1 MCLLSVWTFFFS
13 FCNVCLYA
21 KRCIHSSH
29 AKKGGHVTNKLDMHK
44 IPIKLFRIFFYSRY
58 GERSQFYI
66 LLTFFVE
73 SNGRRVRGRDA
84 VEPDWLIN
92 YKKKQKERRDSQE
105 RNQAFVFQQSIESSS
120 YSRPIV
126 PKLSGGA
133 YTVALPSGSS
143 PSDRGQ
149 VAWVTI
155 TSSQSTWKALTPTQ
169 VVEDACERDN
179 TLLAGNMPS
188 VRSAPTIRYV

>member
-1 MCLLSVWTFFFS
+1 MQRKAVTSQINLICIKYQSSSFIVSLQSLWRTFLILFFPNRFS
-13 FCNVCLYA
+13 
-21 KRCIHSSH
+21 
-29 AKKGGHVTNKLDMHK
+29 
-44 IPIKLFRIFFYSRY
+44 
-58 GERSQFYI
+58 
-66 LLTFFVE
+66 VE

-84 VEPDWLIN
+84 VEPDWLVN

-105 RNQAFVFQQSIESSS
+105 RNQPFVFQQSIESSS

-133 YTVALPSGSS
+133 YTVSLPSGPS

-155 TSSQSTWKALTPTQ
+155 TSSESTWKALTPTQ
-169 VVEDACERDN
+169 VVKDACERDN
-179 TLLAGNMPS
+179 TLIAGNMPS
-188 VRSAPTIRYV
+188 VRSAPTVRYVWTHPHIACCL

>member
-1 MCLLSVWTFFFS
+1 MRNAASTAHTQRKAVTSQINLICIKYQSSS
-13 FCNVCLYA
+13 FV
-21 KRCIHSSH
+21 
-29 AKKGGHVTNKLDMHK
+29 
-44 IPIKLFRIFFYSRY
+44 FFFYSRY

-188 VRSAPTIRYV
+188 VRSAPTVRYV

>member
-1 MCLLSVWTFFFS
+1 MRNAAFKAHTQRKAVMSEINLI
-13 FCNVCLYA
+13 
-21 KRCIHSSH
+21 CI
-29 AKKGGHVTNKLDMHK
+29 K
-44 IPIKLFRIFFYSRY
+44 IPIKLFHIFLQSLWRTFT
-58 GERSQFYI
+58 I
-66 LLTFFVE
+66 LFLPKRFSVE

-84 VEPDWLIN
+84 VEPDWLVN

-105 RNQAFVFQQSIESSS
+105 RNQPFVFQQSIESSS

-133 YTVALPSGSS
+133 YTVALPSGPS

-155 TSSQSTWKALTPTQ
+155 TSSESTWKALTPTQ
-169 VVEDACERDN
+169 VVKDACERDN
-179 TLLAGNMPS
+179 TLIAGNMPS
-188 VRSAPTIRYV
+188 VRSAPTVRYVWTHPI